1 MNQTELAI
9 IRSDYYSALADFG
22 LNHKLVEDQVK
33 EISDLNEKKIEGI
46 EIKESDIHGKGIFAT
61 KNYKKGKLIC
71 LAKKEGKRTLAG
83 RYGNHSPKQNGAFI
97 VFNNNIWLM
106 AAEDIKKGEEIF
118 VNYRQTLS
126 LQVERPG
133 LVKVH
138 DSMTELS
145 KKRFFLNGVDAA
157 AYDLLLSDD
166 HVNNLTVME
175 RVLAFENLLSKLPQ
189 TEIPVTHE
197 FIPGMYRRQITFK
210 KGTFATGKIHRDPC
224 FDVVLSGE
232 MIIVSEDGFK
242 RVKGPCTL
250 TSQPGKKKA
259 GYALTDCTWI
269 NYHPT
274 SCTTV
279 EDVEKEIF
287 VDEIETLE
295 VRKCAV

>member
-1 MNQTELAI
+1 MNEIELSI

-22 LNHKLVEDQVK
+22 LTHEIVKNQVE
-33 EISDLNEKKIEGI
+33 EISDLNEKKIECI
-46 EIKESDIHGKGIFAT
+46 EIKESVVHGLGVFSE
-61 KNYKKGKLIC
+61 NEYKKGKLIC
-71 LAKKEGKRTLAG
+71 LAKKEGKRTLVG
-83 RYGNHSPKQNGAFI
+83 RYTNHSPKPNGAYY
-97 VFNNNIWLM
+97 VFNNDIWLM
-106 AAEDIKKGEEIF
+106 ATEDIKKDEEIF

-126 LQVERPG
+126 LQVDRPE
-133 LVKVH
+133 LAKVH
-138 DSMTELS
+138 DNMTELS
-145 KKRFFLNGVDAA
+145 RKRFYLTGVDAA
-157 AYDLLLSDD
+157 AYDLLLSED

-175 RVLAFENLLSKLPQ
+175 RVLVFEDLLKQLPQ
-189 TEIPVTHE
+189 VDIPVIHE

-210 KGTFATGKIHRDPC
+210 KGTFATGKIHRDEC

-232 MIIVSEDGFK
+232 MIVVSEDGFK
-242 RVKGPCTL
+242 RVKGPCTM

-287 VDEIETLE
+287 VDEFEMLE
-295 VRKCAV
+295 VQKCAV

>member
-9 IRSDYYSALADFG
+9 IRSDYFSSLADFG
-22 LNHKLVEDQVK
+22 LNHELVENQVK
-33 EISDLNEKKIEGI
+33 EISDLNDKKIDGI
-46 EIKESDIHGKGIFAT
+46 KIKKSEVHGLGVFAE
-61 KNYKKGKLIC
+61 KDYKKGKLIC

-83 RYGNHSPKQNGAFI
+83 RYTNHSPLKNGAYY

-106 AAEDIKKGEEIF
+106 AAEDIKKNDEIF

-126 LQVERPG
+126 LQVDRPE

-145 KKRFFLNGVDAA
+145 KKRFYLNGVDAA
-157 AYDLLLSDD
+157 AYDLLLNQD
-166 HVNNLTVME
+166 HIDHLTVME
-175 RVLAFENLLSKLPQ
+175 RVIVFENLLKQLPQ
-189 TEIPVTHE
+189 VDIPVIHE

-210 KGTFATGKIHRDPC
+210 KGTFATGKIHRDEC

-232 MIIVSEDGFK
+232 MIVVSDDGFK
-242 RVKGPCTL
+242 RVKGPCTM

-295 VRKCAV
+295 VQKCAV